1 MRAAF
6 GRSRYAGSMRLSPLT
21 SLLCV
26 IDVQERLLPVVPD
39 ADRVVARCE
48 RLAEAARI
56 LGVRS
61 VLTEQYP
68 RGLGPTPASLARL
81 LPPAVEKMAFSS
93 AGCSAVEAALAEGVS
108 SVVLAGLE
116 THVCISQTALDLLAA
131 GKHVFLA
138 IDALSSR
145 HAIDHETA
153 VRRLE
158 AAGVIPTTSEAILF
172 EWCRSAEHPQF
183 QAVRRL
189 VLEPR

>member
-1 MRAAF
+1 M
-6 GRSRYAGSMRLSPLT
+6 SPES

-26 IDVQERLLPVVPD
+26 IDVQERLLPAVPN
-39 ADRVVARCE
+39 AARVIARCE

-93 AGCSAVEAALAEGVS
+93 AGCLPLEAALAEGVS

-138 IDALSSR
+138 IDAVSAR

-183 QAVRRL
+183 QEVRRL
-189 VLEPR
+189 VLDPR

>member
-1 MRAAF
+1 
-6 GRSRYAGSMRLSPLT
+6 MRLHPSS

-26 IDVQERLLPVVPD
+26 IDVQERLLPVVPG
-39 ADRVVARCE
+39 ADRVVARCR

-56 LGVRS
+56 LGVRA

-68 RGLGPTPASLARL
+68 RGLGPTPVSLAHL
-81 LPPAVEKMAFSS
+81 LPPAVAKMAFSS
-93 AGCSAVEAALAEGVS
+93 AGCAPVEAALADGMS

-138 IDALSSR
+138 VDAVSAR

-172 EWCRSAEHPQF
+172 EWCRTAEHPQF
-183 QAVRRL
+183 QAIRQL
-189 VLEPR
+189 ILDPR